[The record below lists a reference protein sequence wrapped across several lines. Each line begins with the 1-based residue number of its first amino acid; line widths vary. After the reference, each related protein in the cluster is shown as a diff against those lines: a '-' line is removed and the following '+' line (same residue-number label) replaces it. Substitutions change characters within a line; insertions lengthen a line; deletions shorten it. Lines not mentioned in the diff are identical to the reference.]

1 MCLCVQSLSRVQLFE
16 NRMECSPPGSSV
28 HGIFQARI
36 LEWVAISYS
45 RDLPDKGI
53 KPAPLALAGGFF
65 YYCTTWEAPNRWAWQ
80 KELIPANLEYV
91 KSSTNVAVNS
101 CATIRMEKLLY
112 QTSSRP
118 VLIDLR
124 TLESLKP
131 LGTHF
136 NISDMSI
143 QNLTNINHYE
153 FQISLYKMKYEK
165 LSFSLLRVWFL
176 FIIPSV
182 LNALCFFS
190 LLVVPWKLSS
200 NPTSP
205 KFTDFLSFV

>member
-1 MCLCVQSLSRVQLFE
+1 MCVCVQSLSRVQLFE
-16 NRMECSPPGSSV
+16 NRMEGSPPGSCV

-65 YYCTTWEAPNRWAWQ
+65 TTAPLGKPHQLSLKNLKNRWAWQ

-118 VLIDLR
+118 VLVDLR

-136 NISDMSI
+136 SISDMSI
-143 QNLTNINHYE
+143 QNLTNINHSE
-153 FQISLYKMKYEK
+153 FQISLYKMKY
-165 LSFSLLRVWFL
+165 
-176 FIIPSV
+176 
-182 LNALCFFS
+182 
-190 LLVVPWKLSS
+190 
-200 NPTSP
+200 
-205 KFTDFLSFV
+205 

>member
-1 MCLCVQSLSRVQLFE
+1 MCVCVQSLSRVQLFE
-16 NRMECSPPGSSV
+16 NRMECSPPSSSV

-36 LEWVAISYS
+36 LEWVAISYF

-65 YYCTTWEAPNRWAWQ
+65 TTAPLGKPHQLSLKNLKNRWAWQ

-91 KSSTNVAVNS
+91 NSSTNVAVNS

-118 VLIDLR
+118 VLVDLR

-143 QNLTNINHYE
+143 QNLTNINHSE
-153 FQISLYKMKYEK
+153 FQISLYKMKY
-165 LSFSLLRVWFL
+165 
-176 FIIPSV
+176 
-182 LNALCFFS
+182 
-190 LLVVPWKLSS
+190 
-200 NPTSP
+200 
-205 KFTDFLSFV
+205 

>member
-1 MCLCVQSLSRVQLFE
+1 MFSRSVVSNSLRTAWNVAHQAPLCMEFSRQEYWSGLPF
-16 NRMECSPPGSSV
+16 PTP
-28 HGIFQARI
+28 GIF
-36 LEWVAISYS
+36 
-45 RDLPDKGI
+45 PTKGLN
-53 KPAPLALAGGFF
+53 PHLLHWQVGFF

-118 VLIDLR
+118 VLIDLG